1 MQHENIIILMIIF
14 NFCMIQVYEL
24 QNVDI
29 MQQLSKYRLTIKS
42 VKFAFSA
49 FAFSAFAFS
58 ALTLLTLKG
67 PLNRCVCV
75 CVCVCVRAHACAC
88 VCFDTVC
95 WAAGRASGL

>member
-49 FAFSAFAFS
+49 FAFSA
-58 ALTLLTLKG
+58 LTLLTLKG
-67 PLNRCVCV
+67 PLNGCMR
-75 CVCVCVRAHACAC
+75 ACAR
-88 VCFDTVC
+88 VCMRV
-95 WAAGRASGL
+95 L

>member
-1 MQHENIIILMIIF
+1 MQHENIIMLMIIF

-49 FAFSAFAFS
+49 FAFSA
-58 ALTLLTLKG
+58 LTLLTLKG

-75 CVCVCVRAHACAC
+75 CACVRARVCAC
-88 VCFDTVC
+88 VCFDTVG

>member
-42 VKFAFSA
+42 VKC
-49 FAFSAFAFS
+49 
-58 ALTLLTLKG
+58 LQ
-67 PLNRCVCV
+67 
-75 CVCVCVRAHACAC
+75 
-88 VCFDTVC
+88 CFDAVG
-95 WAAGRASGL
+95 WVAGRASGL

>member
-49 FAFSAFAFS
+49 
-58 ALTLLTLKG
+58 LTLLTLKG

-75 CVCVCVRAHACAC
+75 CACVCVLGVTQGHQQCHHSIVHIQLPMR
-88 VCFDTVC
+88 
-95 WAAGRASGL
+95 L